1 LTAVRRYS
9 LPHTPSAV
17 FIPRPPAI
25 TIQSRK
31 LNAEHIMKCEK
42 DFDAR
47 INQDLTRL
55 MEQART
61 ARADISNL
69 KVGKERS

>member
-1 LTAVRRYS
+1 VVRRYS

-17 FIPRPPAI
+17 FIPCPPAI
-25 TIQSRK
+25 KIQLRK

-47 INQDLTRL
+47 INQDLKRL

-61 ARADISNL
+61 AGADISNL
-69 KVGKERS
+69 KVAKQR

>member
-1 LTAVRRYS
+1 VS
-9 LPHTPSAV
+9 
-17 FIPRPPAI
+17 PAI
-25 TIQSRK
+25 KIQLRK

-55 MEQART
+55 LEQART

-69 KVGKERS
+69 KVGKQR

>member
-1 LTAVRRYS
+1 LSAVRRYS
-9 LPHTPSAV
+9 LPHTTSAV
-17 FIPRPPAI
+17 FFPCLPAI
-25 TIQSRK
+25 KIQLRK

-55 MEQART
+55 MGQART

-69 KVGKERS
+69 KVGKLR